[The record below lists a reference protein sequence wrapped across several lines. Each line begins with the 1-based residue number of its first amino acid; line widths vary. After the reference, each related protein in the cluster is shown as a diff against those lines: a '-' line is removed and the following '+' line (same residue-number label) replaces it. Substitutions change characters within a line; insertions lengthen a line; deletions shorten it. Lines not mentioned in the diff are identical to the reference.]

1 VTLCCRGVVAGNS
14 RRLAIVAARMTVEQ
28 RVHAPAG
35 RRLTLA
41 GGAAVLAAGLA
52 AWLLWPAQGQETASP
67 PPPPTPVVLATA
79 ESGRLVREIQALGT
93 IVATSSVMLAAE
105 ITGRVTELRFEEG
118 AEVPE
123 GEVLVTLDPGPA
135 EAEARAAEA
144 EAAEL
149 EQQLSRSSR
158 LARGGFAPRGD
169 VADLRQRLAGAQA
182 RVAAAESRLAQSRI
196 VAPFAGRLGLKQVSV
211 GTLVQAGTPLVP
223 LDAVDPI
230 DLRFAV
236 PEQEAARISEGAAIR
251 ATSTALP
258 GRVFEGEVRIVAPRV
273 DPALR
278 TVTIEARLPNADRAL
293 RPGMLMQVVVAAEVV
308 EQAVTVPP
316 RAVVLQGPE
325 HFVFRVEDGIARR
338 TPVRIGQRL
347 PQRMEIQDGLV
358 AGAQVVL
365 EGLQGLQ
372 DGARVDAAAPAAV
385 ARRE

>member
-1 VTLCCRGVVAGNS
+1 
-14 RRLAIVAARMTVEQ
+14 MTAKQ
-28 RVHAPAG
+28 RDASSAG
-35 RRLTLA
+35 RRFALA
-41 GGAAVLAAGLA
+41 GGALAVLAVGLA
-52 AWLLWPAQGQETASP
+52 AWLMWPAPDRQADAP
-67 PPPPTPVVLATA
+67 APPPTPVVLATA
-79 ESGRLVREIQALGT
+79 EAGPLVREIRALGT

-118 AEVPE
+118 AEVAE

-135 EAEARAAEA
+135 EAEAQAAQA

-158 LARGGFAPRGD
+158 LARGGFAPLGD

-182 RVAAAESRLAQSRI
+182 RVAAAESRLSQSRI

-236 PEQEAARISEGAAIR
+236 PEQEAARIAEGAAIR

-278 TVTIEARLPNADRAL
+278 TVIIQARLPNADRAL

-325 HFVFRVEDGIARR
+325 QFVFRVEDGIARR

-347 PQRMEIQDGLV
+347 PERMEIQDGLM

-385 ARRE
+385 AERR